1 MISTIKTAD
10 GAVVLSATEGA
21 TVSLMV
27 RTRKPTGAVLPVVL
41 TFEPTEAM
49 LFACELERAANKA
62 QGCAVKALA
71 A

>member
-10 GAVVLSATEGA
+10 GAVVLSATEGT

-49 LFACELERAANKA
+49 LFACELERAAHKA
-62 QGCAVKALA
+62 HGRVAGAVA
-71 A
+71 

>member
-10 GAVVLSATEGA
+10 GAVVLSATEGT

-27 RTRKPTGAVLPVVL
+27 RRRAPTGGVLPVVL

-49 LFACELERAANKA
+49 LFACELERAAQKA
-62 QGCAVKALA
+62 HGRVAGAVA
-71 A
+71 